1 MMQAEAA
8 FATKDFHRAASFYAK
23 VISLFL
29 SYLMYT
35 DLVCCD
41 ILIAI
46 FCILVGFLI
55 GETDIEKYILLK
67 YINIVYYLSTDDTF
81 KAKSF
86 GISGYMS
93 MHTCILF
100 GLFRTDT
107 SCKQCCFYFSI

>member
-29 SYLMYT
+29 SYIMYT

-46 FCILVGFLI
+46 FLYPC
-55 GETDIEKYILLK
+55 
-67 YINIVYYLSTDDTF
+67 
-81 KAKSF
+81 
-86 GISGYMS
+86 
-93 MHTCILF
+93 
-100 GLFRTDT
+100 R
-107 SCKQCCFYFSI
+107 FSYW